1 MLRTLLAI
9 VTGLITAML
18 VIFGVE
24 AAGLFFFPP
33 PAGMRLETEAD
44 LARLV
49 ALSSPAAKA
58 WLVFGW
64 ALGSFVGAWVAA
76 RISIRHCR
84 IAALAVALLVV
95 AGTVMNALVIAHP
108 LWMNLLGILLPVP
121 LALLAARLAES
132 RKAPTQP

>member
-9 VTGLITAML
+9 VAGLITAML

-24 AAGLFFFPP
+24 AAGMLLFPP
-33 PAGMRLETEAD
+33 PAGMPLDTEAD
-44 LARLV
+44 LARRV
-49 ALSSPAAKA
+49 AMSSPTAKA

-76 RISIRHCR
+76 RISRQHRR
-84 IAALAVALLVV
+84 IAALAVGLFIV
-95 AGTVMNALVIAHP
+95 AGTVMNAVAIAHP
-108 LWMNLLGILLPVP
+108 LWMNLLGILLPIP

-132 RKAPTQP
+132 RKAPA

>member
-1 MLRTLLAI
+1 MLRTVLAI
-9 VTGLITAML
+9 VAGLITAML

-24 AAGLFFFPP
+24 AIGLLLFPP
-33 PAGMRLETEAD
+33 AAGIRLDTEAD

-49 ALSSPAAKA
+49 AMSSPAARA

-76 RISIRHCR
+76 RISARHRR
-84 IAALAVALLVV
+84 IAALAVALFIV
-95 AGTVMNALVIAHP
+95 AGTVMNAMVIAHP

-121 LALLAARLAES
+121 LALLAARLAIP
-132 RKAPTQP
+132 RKNPVNP

>member
-1 MLRTLLAI
+1 MLRTVLAI
-9 VTGLITAML
+9 VAGLITAML

-24 AAGLFFFPP
+24 AIGLLLFPP
-33 PAGMRLETEAD
+33 AAGIRLDTEAD

-49 ALSSPAAKA
+49 AMSTPAARA

-76 RISIRHCR
+76 RISARHRR
-84 IAALAVALLVV
+84 IAALAVALFIV
-95 AGTVMNALVIAHP
+95 AGTVMNAMVIAHP

-121 LALLAARLAES
+121 LALLAARLAIPRET
-132 RKAPTQP
+132 PVNP

>member
-1 MLRTLLAI
+1 MLRTMLAI

-24 AAGLFFFPP
+24 AVGLLFFPP

-49 ALSSPAAKA
+49 AMASPAAKA

-64 ALGSFVGAWVAA
+64 ALGSFIGAWVAA
-76 RISIRHCR
+76 RISHRHRR
-84 IAALAVALLVV
+84 IAALAVALFIV
-95 AGTVMNALVIAHP
+95 AGTAMNAMVIAHP

-121 LALLAARLAES
+121 LALLAARVVGPRAT
-132 RKAPTQP
+132 PGNP

>member
-9 VTGLITAML
+9 VAGLITAML

-24 AAGLFFFPP
+24 AAGMLLFPP
-33 PAGMRLETEAD
+33 PAGMPLDTEAD

-49 ALSSPAAKA
+49 AMSSPAAKA

-76 RISIRHCR
+76 RIGRQHRR
-84 IAALAVALLVV
+84 IAASAVALFIV
-95 AGTVMNALVIAHP
+95 AGTVMNAMVIAHP

-121 LALLAARLAES
+121 LALLASRLVGP
-132 RKAPTQP
+132 RVTPGNP

>member
-24 AAGLFFFPP
+24 AIGLLLFPP
-33 PAGMRLETEAD
+33 PAGIRLDTEAD
-44 LARLV
+44 LAKLV
-49 ALSSPAAKA
+49 AMSSPAAKT

-76 RISIRHCR
+76 RISRRHRR
-84 IAALAVALLVV
+84 IAALAVALFIV
-95 AGTVMNALVIAHP
+95 AGTVMNAVVIAHP
-108 LWMNLLGILLPVP
+108 MWMNLLGILLPVP
-121 LALLAARLAES
+121 LALLAARWVES
-132 RKAPTQP
+132 RKKPAQP

>member
-9 VTGLITAML
+9 VAGLITAML

-24 AAGLFFFPP
+24 ALGLLLFPP
-33 PAGMRLETEAD
+33 PAGMRLDTEAD

-49 ALSSPAAKA
+49 AMSSPAAKA

-76 RISIRHCR
+76 RISRRHRR
-84 IAALAVALLVV
+84 IAALAVALFIV
-95 AGTVMNALVIAHP
+95 AGTVMNAMVIAHP

-121 LALLAARLAES
+121 LALLASRLVGPRVTPEN
-132 RKAPTQP
+132 P

>member
-9 VTGLITAML
+9 VAGLITAML
-18 VIFGVE
+18 VIFGME
-24 AAGLFFFPP
+24 AAGLIFFPP
-33 PAGMRLETEAD
+33 PAGMPLETEAD

-49 ALSSPAAKA
+49 AMAPLAAKL

-76 RISIRHCR
+76 RISRRHRR
-84 IAALAVALLVV
+84 IAALAVALFIV
-95 AGTVMNALVIAHP
+95 AGTVMNAMVIAHP

-121 LALLAARLAES
+121 LALLAARLAGPRS
-132 RKAPTQP
+132 TPGTP

>member
-9 VTGLITAML
+9 VAGLITAML

-24 AAGLFFFPP
+24 AAGMLLFPP
-33 PAGMRLETEAD
+33 PAGMPLETEAD
-44 LARLV
+44 LAKLV
-49 ALSSPAAKA
+49 AMASPAAKA

-76 RISIRHCR
+76 RISRQHRR
-84 IAALAVALLVV
+84 IAALAVALFIV
-95 AGTVMNALVIAHP
+95 AGTVMNAMVIAHP
-108 LWMNLLGILLPVP
+108 LWVNLLGILLPVP

-132 RKAPTQP
+132 RKAPTQS

>member
-24 AAGLFFFPP
+24 AIGLLLFPP
-33 PAGMRLETEAD
+33 PAGMRLDTEAD
-44 LARLV
+44 LAKLV
-49 ALSSPAAKA
+49 AMSSPAAKA

-76 RISIRHCR
+76 RISRQHRR
-84 IAALAVALLVV
+84 IAALAVALFIV
-95 AGTVMNALVIAHP
+95 AGTLMNAMVIAHP
-108 LWMNLLGILLPVP
+108 IWMNLLGIVLPIP

-132 RKAPTQP
+132 RKAPAQP

>member
-9 VTGLITAML
+9 VAGLITAML

-24 AAGLFFFPP
+24 ALGLLLFPL
-33 PAGMRLETEAD
+33 PAGMRLDTEAD

-49 ALSSPAAKA
+49 AMSSPAAKA

-76 RISIRHCR
+76 RISRQHRR
-84 IAALAVALLVV
+84 IAALAVALFIV
-95 AGTVMNALVIAHP
+95 AGTVMNAMVIAHP

-121 LALLAARLAES
+121 LALLAARLIGP
-132 RKAPTQP
+132 RVTPRNP